1 MRLGSWMAA
10 APGILTSKTPFSKL
24 ALILSSSTSWG
35 SCRLLR
41 NEPERRSLTRY
52 PLRSSSL
59 SSSSLPEMVRTPL
72 WTVISTSSGLA
83 PGSSALTTRS
93 SSSCITSMAGDQP
106 AICVLC
112 SSPVR
117 RATPP
122 NIWSNRRYLAQRVV
136 EPAAPLSAHHGLYP
150 LLSLSPATR
159 GGKHRACLYRL
170 RRPMLNLLPYQISP
184 SSAEPYWTR
193 RGVCISDWC
202 SDRRRYRRPRP
213 VGRAPDRQERV
224 RWRCLQ
230 AGTLP
235 PG

>member
-1 MRLGSWMAA
+1 MDRDIHVLGLGSGELR
-10 APGILTSKTPFSKL
+10 PDNQILV
-24 ALILSSSTSWG
+24 
-35 SCRLLR
+35 LLYHVDGR
-41 NEPERRSLTRY
+41 GLT
-52 PLRSSSL
+52 
-59 SSSSLPEMVRTPL
+59 
-72 WTVISTSSGLA
+72 GH
-83 PGSSALTTRS
+83 
-93 SSSCITSMAGDQP
+93 
-106 AICVLC
+106 LC
-112 SSPVR
+112 SLLVPCSPGY
-117 RATPP
+117 ATEHLVEQTVH
-122 NIWSNRRYLAQRVV
+122 LAQRVV